1 MPRRLIDIDGVQW
14 SVTMSGR
21 HTQYNKDEFTV
32 LFRRV
37 GEARE
42 ERAARYSPLG
52 SKLRENSLAERSDAE
67 LIDLFR
73 RSQPSWTTADTGYL
87 A

>member
-1 MPRRLIDIDGVQW
+1 MPRRLIDIAGTPW

-21 HTQYNKDEFTV
+21 YTQYNKDEFTI

-42 ERAARYSPLG
+42 ERAARYSPQG
-52 SKLRENSLAERSDAE
+52 SKSREDSLAELSDAA
-67 LIDLFR
+67 LIDLYR
-73 RSQPSWTTADTGYL
+73 RSQPSWTTADTGYH